1 MSLGV
6 DLGNSRIHSALQAL
20 RLLLLMHAVNFNI
33 ALEEFYLFIFRE
45 VCDQVVDASLE
56 KQRGKVGF

>member
-45 VCDQVVDASLE
+45 VCDQVDASLE